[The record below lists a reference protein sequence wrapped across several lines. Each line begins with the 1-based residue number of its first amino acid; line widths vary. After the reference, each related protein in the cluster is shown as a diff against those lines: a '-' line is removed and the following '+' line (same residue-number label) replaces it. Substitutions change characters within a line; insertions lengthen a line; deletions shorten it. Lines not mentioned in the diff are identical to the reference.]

1 MQRRVML
8 GVMVFA
14 LLGSFMTAYG
24 QEEGKKGKGGPG
36 GALQAALAK
45 ANLSAEQKEK
55 IKAIN
60 EDAREAMKAAREAK
74 DKEAGKKVMANHIE
88 KIMGVLDDD
97 QKEIVKKHLAE
108 AREKGGDK
116 GGDKKKKKPE

>member
-1 MQRRVML
+1 ML

-14 LLGSFMTAYG
+14 LLGSFMTAHG
-24 QEEGKKGKGGPG
+24 EEEKKGKGGHG
-36 GALQAALAK
+36 GPLQAALEK

-60 EDAREAMKAAREAK
+60 EDAKAAMKAAREAK
-74 DKEAGKKVMANHIE
+74 DKEAGKKAMADHLE
-88 KIMGVLDDD
+88 KVMGVLDAD

-108 AREKGGDK
+108 SRGKGGDK
-116 GGDKKKKKPE
+116 GDKKKKPE